1 MAMTRTRFRAAT
13 ILVIGTVIA
22 GCSVNPADLPIP
34 GSYVDGDKYTVDIE
48 FASVLNLPAKAKVV
62 VDGVDAGVLDHV
74 TLEDDK
80 AVATVDLAAAVRLPE
95 NTIAELRQSTILGE
109 IYISLQPPEND
120 SGGGELAD
128 GDLIPLERTVP
139 ADNVEDVLRGLSNVV
154 TGGHVVQLQEA
165 VNNVNAAVPQDPQM
179 FDRVNTAARA
189 AIADL
194 GANTVDIDRIL
205 AAAEGVSNTLIQQEA
220 GLTRVLDL
228 GPSRAQGLSEVLFSV
243 VNLILALGYGTQH
256 VGDVLA
262 PPYQEL
268 SGAIA
273 VILPAIMTISSADTT
288 VPMNA
293 EKVNTLL
300 RERLVP
306 FFSTTPNIA
315 IDSVRAEEAPDA
327 GARADDMIGVL
338 RSIGIVR

>member
-1 MAMTRTRFRAAT
+1 MMRIRYRAAT
-13 ILVIGTVIA
+13 VLVIGTVIA
-22 GCSVNPADLPIP
+22 GCSANPADLPIP

-48 FASVLNLPAKAKVV
+48 FSSVLNLPAKAKVI

-74 TLEDDK
+74 TLVDHK
-80 AVATVDLAAAVRLPE
+80 AVATVDLSADVRLPKL
-95 NTIAELRQSTILGE
+95 TIAELRQSTILGE

-120 SGGGELAD
+120 SSADELAD
-128 GDLIPLERTVP
+128 GDVIPLERTVP
-139 ADNVEDVLRGLSNVV
+139 ADNVEDVLRGLADVV
-154 TGGHVVQLQEA
+154 TGGHVVELQEA
-165 VNNVNAAVPQDPQM
+165 VNNVNAAVPHDPQM
-179 FDRVNTAARA
+179 FDRVNNAARA

-194 GANTVDIDRIL
+194 GANTGDIDRIL
-205 AAAEGVSNTLIQQEA
+205 AAAEGVSNTLVRQES

-243 VNLILALGYGTQH
+243 VNLIFALGYMSH
-256 VGDVLA
+256 NVGDVLG
-262 PPYQEL
+262 PPYPEL
-268 SGAIA
+268 SGAIGI
-273 VILPAIMTISSADTT
+273 ILPAIMTISSADTT

-315 IDSVRAEEAPDA
+315 IDSFRAEGVPDPGVRADE
-327 GARADDMIGVL
+327 MIGVL

>member
-1 MAMTRTRFRAAT
+1 MRPIRHRAAT

-22 GCSVNPADLPIP
+22 GCSANPADLPIP

-48 FASVLNLPAKAKVV
+48 FTSVLNLPAKAKVI

-74 TLEDDK
+74 TLVDDK
-80 AVATVDLAAAVRLPE
+80 AVATVDLSADVRLPKM
-95 NTIAELRQSTILGE
+95 TTAELRQSTILGE
-109 IYISLQPPEND
+109 IYISLQPPENNT
-120 SGGGELAD
+120 STEELAD

-154 TGGHVVQLQEA
+154 TGGHVVELQEA

-194 GANTVDIDRIL
+194 GANTGDIDRIL
-205 AAAEGVSNTLIQQEA
+205 AAAEGVSNTLVQQEA
-220 GLTRVLDL
+220 GLTRILDL
-228 GPSRAQGLSEVLFSV
+228 GPSRAAGLSEVLFSV
-243 VNLILALGYGTQH
+243 VNLIFALGYMSQNI
-256 VGDVLA
+256 GDVLG

-268 SGAIA
+268 SGALGI
-273 VILPAIMTISSADTT
+273 ILPAVMTISSADTT
-288 VPMNA
+288 VPMNV

-306 FFSTTPNIA
+306 FFSRTPNIA
-315 IDSVRAEEAPDA
+315 IASVRAEGVPDP
-327 GARADDMIGVL
+327 GVRADEMIGVL

>member
-1 MAMTRTRFRAAT
+1 MNRKGPAAAL
-13 ILVIGTVIA
+13 LVTALLIA
-22 GCSVNPADLPIP
+22 GCSANPADLPIP

-48 FASVLNLPAKAKVV
+48 FASVLNLPAKAKVI
-62 VDGVDAGVLDHV
+62 VDGVDAGVLDYV
-74 TLEDDK
+74 TLVDDR
-80 AVATVDLAAAVRLPE
+80 AVATVDLSADVRLPKT
-95 NTIAELRQSTILGE
+95 TIAELRQSTILGE

-120 SGGGELAD
+120 ASAGELED
-128 GDLIPLERTVP
+128 GDVIPLERTVP

-154 TGGHVVQLQEA
+154 TGGHVVELQEA
-165 VNNVNAAVPQDPQM
+165 VNNFNAAVPQDPQV
-179 FDRVNTAARA
+179 FDRVNIAARA
-189 AIADL
+189 AITDL
-194 GANTVDIDRIL
+194 GANTADIDRIL
-205 AAAEGVSNTLIQQEA
+205 AAAEGVSNTIVAQED

-243 VNLILALGYGTQH
+243 VRLIFALGYMSQN
-256 VGDVLA
+256 VGDVLG

-268 SGAIA
+268 SGAIGI
-273 VILPAIMTISSADTT
+273 ILPAIMTISSADTT

-315 IDSVRAEEAPDA
+315 IRSVEAQGSPDPTVRADE
-327 GARADDMIGVL
+327 MIGVL

>member
-1 MAMTRTRFRAAT
+1 MAMMRIRYRAAAV
-13 ILVIGTVIA
+13 LVIGTVIA

-48 FASVLNLPAKAKVV
+48 FSSVLNLPAKAKVI

-74 TLEDDK
+74 TLVDDK
-80 AVATVDLAAAVRLPE
+80 AVATVDLAADVRLPKM
-95 NTIAELRQSTILGE
+95 TIAELRQSTILGE
-109 IYISLQPPEND
+109 IYISLQPPENNT
-120 SGGGELAD
+120 STEELAD
-128 GDLIPLERTVP
+128 GDVIPLERTVP

-154 TGGHVVQLQEA
+154 TGGHVVELQEA

-179 FDRVNTAARA
+179 FDRVNNAARA

-194 GANTVDIDRIL
+194 GANTGDIDRIL
-205 AAAEGVSNTLIQQEA
+205 SAAEGVSNTLVQQEA

-243 VNLILALGYGTQH
+243 VNLIFALGYMSQNI
-256 VGDVLA
+256 GDVLG

-268 SGAIA
+268 SGALGI
-273 VILPAIMTISSADTT
+273 ILPAIMTISSADTT
-288 VPMNA
+288 VPMNVD
-293 EKVNTLL
+293 KVNTLL

-315 IDSVRAEEAPDA
+315 IDSVRAEGVPDP
-327 GARADDMIGVL
+327 GVKADEMIGVL